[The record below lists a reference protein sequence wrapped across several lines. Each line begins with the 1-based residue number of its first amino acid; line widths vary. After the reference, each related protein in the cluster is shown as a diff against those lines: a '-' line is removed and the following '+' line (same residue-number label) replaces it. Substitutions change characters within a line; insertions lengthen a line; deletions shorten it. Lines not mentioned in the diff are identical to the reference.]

1 MKSIRSTKETNPIWA
16 GAIAI
21 LLLMASLPRP
31 AAAQA
36 GTFSATG
43 NASNARTVHTATL
56 LPNGKVLVA
65 GGFSPPSP
73 TYASAE
79 VYDPNT
85 GLFTATGSLIAARRA
100 HTATLLPDGRVL
112 VAGGRLPPAYFAS
125 AELYDPG
132 TGLFSS
138 TGSMATPRAFYTATL
153 LASGKVLVAGGL
165 NAGVYLASAELY
177 DPNTGLFSP
186 TGSMNIAR
194 EAHTATLLPDGRV
207 LIAGG
212 DVGAAAFASAE
223 LYDPDT
229 GKFTATGSMGAA
241 RTYHTATL
249 LPPSTLRPHGKV
261 LIAGGDG
268 TSRGGP
274 STALASAELYD
285 PDTGTF
291 SATGSMSN
299 GRWNHT
305 ATLLPAYELRP
316 HGKVLV
322 AGGDSGAFSSGIL
335 ASAELYDPDTG
346 KFTTTGSLNS
356 ARHQQTAT
364 LLPNGAVLVAEGD
377 NAVHAMASAEIYAL
391 PPTYTITDLGELPGG
406 TYSEADSV
414 RSDGL
419 LGGIASP
426 ADGTQHAVLWYNGQ
440 MADIS
445 LPGLGG
451 KNSGVFG
458 INQKGQVLIAA
469 ETATPDPNNENF
481 CAYGTGLTCLG
492 AVWQNGVTTLL
503 PTLGGPNATVGGINN
518 RGEIAGLAEN
528 STKDKNCALEM
539 PISATGP
546 QLLDFEAVIWGPN
559 PGQIRQLNPLPGDTV
574 GEALAI
580 NDNGQAVGASGTCAN
595 TVPPPIAFG
604 AHAVLWDTDGS
615 VTDLGNLG
623 AEVSNIGLSI
633 NNQGQ
638 VVGVSSATDQSPPHA
653 FLWTK
658 ATGMQDLGTLPGDI
672 LSVANSINDRGEVV
686 GESDDPNGNARAY
699 LRQNGVMM
707 DLNALIPAG
716 SPLFLLC
723 GLSINSSGQ
732 IAGFGMTSAGDV
744 HAYLATPTSGVDTGE
759 NLSSVARGM
768 TRPPVLRD
776 DARKLFQ
783 RRMRFGAQFL
793 TPR

>member
-1 MKSIRSTKETNPIWA
+1 MKPIVENPMKTTKMKNHPYWA

-21 LLLMASLPRP
+21 LLLIVSLPRP

-36 GTFSATG
+36 GTFAATG
-43 NASNARTVHTATL
+43 SAANARTVHTATL
-56 LPNGKVLVA
+56 LANGKVLVA

-79 VYDPNT
+79 LYDPNT
-85 GLFTATGSLIAARRA
+85 GLFSSTGSLISARRA
-100 HTATLLPDGRVL
+100 HTATLLPNGKVL
-112 VAGGRLPPAYFAS
+112 IAGGRLPPAYFAS

-132 TGLFSS
+132 TGLFAS

-153 LASGKVLVAGGL
+153 LANGKVLVAGGL

-177 DPNTGLFSP
+177 DPDTGLFAP
-186 TGSMNIAR
+186 AGSMSTPR
-194 EAHTATLLPDGRV
+194 EDHTATLLPDGRV
-207 LIAGG
+207 LIVGG
-212 DVGAAAFASAE
+212 DIGATTFATAE

-229 GKFTATGSMGAA
+229 GKFTLTGSMVAA

-249 LPPSTLRPHGKV
+249 LPASTERPHGKV
-261 LIAGGDG
+261 LIAGGDP
-268 TSRGGP
+268 TSPGGP
-274 STALASAELYD
+274 NTALASAELYD
-285 PDTGTF
+285 PDSGTF
-291 SATGSMSN
+291 SATGSMST

-322 AGGDSGAFSSGIL
+322 VGGDSGAFSSGIL

-346 KFTTTGSLNS
+346 KFATTGSLNT

-364 LLPNGAVLVAEGD
+364 LLSNGSVLVAEGD
-377 NAVHAMASAEIYAL
+377 NAVHAMASAELYTL
-391 PPTYTITDLGELPGG
+391 PPTYTITDLGTLPGG
-406 TYSEADSV
+406 TYSEAVSV

-426 ADGTQHAVLWYNGQ
+426 ADGTQHAVLWHNGQ

-445 LPGLGG
+445 VPGLGG
-451 KNSGVFG
+451 KNSGVFD

-481 CAYGTGLTCLG
+481 CAYGTGLACLG

-528 STKDKNCALEM
+528 STKDKYCALEM

-574 GEALAI
+574 VEALAI

-595 TVPPPIAFG
+595 TVPPTIAFG

-623 AEVSNIGLSI
+623 AEVSNVGISI

-638 VVGVSSATDQSPPHA
+638 VVGVSSATDQSPLMHSCGPRRPA
-653 FLWTK
+653 CK
-658 ATGMQDLGTLPGDI
+658 TLARCPGI
-672 LSVANSINDRGEVV
+672 S
-686 GESDDPNGNARAY
+686 
-699 LRQNGVMM
+699 
-707 DLNALIPAG
+707 
-716 SPLFLLC
+716 
-723 GLSINSSGQ
+723 
-732 IAGFGMTSAGDV
+732 
-744 HAYLATPTSGVDTGE
+744 
-759 NLSSVARGM
+759 
-768 TRPPVLRD
+768 
-776 DARKLFQ
+776 
-783 RRMRFGAQFL
+783 
-793 TPR
+793 